1 MKHSRAMS
9 LLPKIELS
17 PSFLRIRLPVKTVLP
32 LPDHQDFL
40 FPMVEQGITTVV
52 IGNCGF
58 SPAPITAEGKKIIN
72 DLTGPLLDRP
82 LSYEWETM
90 DEFFKPDMFQ
100 PVVPLPQDSQAYRR
114 RTGSGV
120 SGTKFTP
127 YLQRWGSFHE
137 KIEVTD
143 EASWSFGN
151 RMHDDFFLCGTAT
164 FKYRYPQ
171 RPPGGLSVQTQLCQQ
186 PGGR

>member
-58 SPAPITAEGKKIIN
+58 SPAPDTIADNT
-72 DLTGPLLDRP
+72 T
-82 LSYEWETM
+82 
-90 DEFFKPDMFQ
+90 
-100 PVVPLPQDSQAYRR
+100 
-114 RTGSGV
+114 
-120 SGTKFTP
+120 
-127 YLQRWGSFHE
+127 
-137 KIEVTD
+137 VTD
-143 EASWSFGN
+143 TARRPTGIENIVINGEMVVDGGKYIKDKKAGQVVRFG
-151 RMHDDFFLCGTAT
+151 
-164 FKYRYPQ
+164 
-171 RPPGGLSVQTQLCQQ
+171 
-186 PGGR
+186 